1 MSSHRGKSA
10 GKGKGKFYNKG
21 QARKGP
27 IKKADSQHR
36 ESTTGSVSS
45 RYKFHP
51 MGDSST
57 STPRHTFTTVLEHLA
72 DQLEKIIVKHSKD
85 VVSSILS
92 MTPLN
97 LALEEPDHDEYISLR
112 PEEHLRVAEQRILDK
127 RYDDDHHRWVK
138 RKDIYEDNTSKVFGT
153 VKDEWCTTAMLNK
166 LAQHPDWYE
175 DILVR
180 RDPFE
185 LLRLIKKYM
194 YEADSSVYVQ
204 YNKEMNMRRF
214 MGITQHDDEDIHEFT
229 LRFKQY

>member
-27 IKKADSQHR
+27 IKKGDSQQR

-51 MGDSST
+51 MGDSSR

-72 DQLEKIIVKHSKD
+72 DHLEKIIVKHSKD

-97 LALEEPDHDEYISLR
+97 LAVEEPDHDEYLSLR
-112 PEEHLRVAEQRILDK
+112 PEEHLRLAEQRILD
-127 RYDDDHHRWVK
+127 RRFDDDHHRWVK

-166 LAQHPDWYE
+166 LAQHPDWAGT
-175 DILVR
+175 R
-180 RDPFE
+180 AF
-185 LLRLIKKYM
+185 LLDETPLNFYG
-194 YEADSSVYVQ
+194 SSRSTC
-204 YNKEMNMRRF
+204 MRR
-214 MGITQHDDEDIHEFT
+214 TQACKTRASVSANDKSPSD
-229 LRFKQY
+229 